1 MDCERGGGGGG
12 GRGRGRGRGGGG
24 GGRSGGG
31 YGRHGDGRGGGGYG
45 GGGGGGGYGYDE
57 GGGYGGGRG
66 YHGPRGG
73 GGGGYG
79 AGAGGRGGRGP
90 GAGGGQAYGPGGGRG
105 GSAWAPAPAPSSGR
119 GRGGGGGAEH
129 APVARAPAQ
138 APAVRGMVRTRRRRV
153 RRDPLLSILSGLP
166 PVLVNAMPDFQK
178 EKEKL
183 FHVTKHDERI
193 GPSQLAR
200 VEPSV
205 SSLVAMSSAGTRVPM
220 QRPDRGGSSFQA
232 KVKLLVNHFIVNYR
246 QASTIF
252 HYDID
257 IKLDQASPKASGKE
271 LSKAEFLSVKDEL
284 FKDTDFRRLSSCV
297 AYDGGRN
304 LFTSAELLEDN
315 SLDIGQGAV
324 ALKGAQQTLKHTQ
337 QGLILCVDY
346 SVMPF
351 YKAGPVMD
359 LVEKIVGRLDYRTTL
374 NKRQVENLEY
384 ELKGRRVTV
393 IHRRTNQEYTVQG
406 LTPLPASQLT
416 FVDAETGQTKRLV
429 DYFAQKHGKVI
440 EYQMLPC
447 LDLSK
452 SKDKPNH
459 VPIEL
464 CTLLEGQRYP
474 KANLD
479 KNSDRTLKSEALI
492 PAFKRRK
499 EILDLVN
506 ARDGPCRRQPRL
518 GPVRFVFGGARF
530 LAAGL
535 GLALGKG
542 TALLGT
548 GEVEV
553 GAHDV
558 GDTGGRVTTLGGLQ

>member
-1 MDCERGGGGGG
+1 
-12 GRGRGRGRGGGG
+12 
-24 GGRSGGG
+24 
-31 YGRHGDGRGGGGYG
+31 
-45 GGGGGGGYGYDE
+45 
-57 GGGYGGGRG
+57 
-66 YHGPRGG
+66 
-73 GGGGYG
+73 
-79 AGAGGRGGRGP
+79 
-90 GAGGGQAYGPGGGRG
+90 
-105 GSAWAPAPAPSSGR
+105 
-119 GRGGGGGAEH
+119 
-129 APVARAPAQ
+129 
-138 APAVRGMVRTRRRRV
+138 
-153 RRDPLLSILSGLP
+153 
-166 PVLVNAMPDFQK
+166 MP
-178 EKEKL
+178 
-183 FHVTKHDERI
+183 
-193 GPSQLAR
+193 
-200 VEPSV
+200 
-205 SSLVAMSSAGTRVPM
+205 
-220 QRPDRGGSSFQA
+220 RPDRGGSSFQA

-304 LFTSAELLEDN
+304 LFTSAELPEGLFRVRVRSKTYIVSVDLKKQMPLSQLSELPVPREVLQGLDVIVREASRWRKIIVGKGFYSPDN
-315 SLDIGQGAV
+315 SLDIGQNAV

-374 NKRQVENLEY
+374 NKRQVENLDY

-393 IHRRTNQEYTVQG
+393 IHRRTNQKYTVQG
-406 LTPLPASQLT
+406 LTPLPTSQLT

-429 DYFAQKHGKVI
+429 DYYAQKHGKVI

-492 PAFKRRK
+492 PAFRRKK

-506 ARDGPCRRQPRL
+506 SRDGPCRYCFFCLFFPFL
-518 GPVRFVFGGARF
+518 NTLYVPFVN
-530 LAAGL
+530 L
-535 GLALGKG
+535 K
-542 TALLGT
+542 T
-548 GEVEV
+548 
-553 GAHDV
+553 
-558 GDTGGRVTTLGGLQ
+558 